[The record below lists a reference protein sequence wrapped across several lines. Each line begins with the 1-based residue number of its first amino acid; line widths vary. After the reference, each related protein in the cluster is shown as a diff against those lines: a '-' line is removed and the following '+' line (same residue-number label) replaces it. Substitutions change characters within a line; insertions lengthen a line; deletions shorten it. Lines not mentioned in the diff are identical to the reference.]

1 MNYNLPFD
9 LFEKYVFEFLVA
21 FLFFTFIFVIII
33 YLSGSVAN
41 EEVGL
46 PLRIFGRGNLC
57 HPYLS
62 LSYIDALSQPCVRG
76 YIIGKFRYTTIIGNG
91 EIMHHILTKFM
102 K

>member
-1 MNYNLPFD
+1 MY
-9 LFEKYVFEFLVA
+9 
-21 FLFFTFIFVIII
+21 FIFII
-33 YLSGSVAN
+33 YFTGSVAN

-76 YIIGKFRYTTIIGNG
+76 YIIGKFRYTIIIGNE
-91 EIMHHILTKFM
+91 EIMHHILAIFLRLLR
-102 K
+102 

>member
-1 MNYNLPFD
+1 M
-9 LFEKYVFEFLVA
+9 
-21 FLFFTFIFVIII
+21 I

-76 YIIGKFRYTTIIGNG
+76 YIIGKFRYNHRKWRNNAPYFNKIDK
-91 EIMHHILTKFM
+91 IMPFM
-102 K
+102 ISLHLLAKK

>member
-1 MNYNLPFD
+1 M
-9 LFEKYVFEFLVA
+9 A
-21 FLFFTFIFVIII
+21 FLFFIFIII
-33 YLSGSVAN
+33 ICLSGSVAN

-76 YIIGKFRYTTIIGNG
+76 YMIGKFRFNNRKWRFNAPYFNKIDEVTYAIYDITAPIGQ
-91 EIMHHILTKFM
+91 
-102 K
+102 

>member
-1 MNYNLPFD
+1 MF
-9 LFEKYVFEFLVA
+9 
-21 FLFFTFIFVIII
+21 FIFVI
-33 YLSGSVAN
+33 YFTGSVAN

-76 YIIGKFRYTTIIGNG
+76 YMIGKFRFNNRKWRFNAPYFNKIDEVTYAIYDITAPIGQ
-91 EIMHHILTKFM
+91 
-102 K
+102 

>member
-1 MNYNLPFD
+1 M
-9 LFEKYVFEFLVA
+9 
-21 FLFFTFIFVIII
+21 I

-76 YIIGKFRYTTIIGNG
+76 YIIGKFRQRRLNRWKSQLDLGCTTGCLVRVVSIQNS
-91 EIMHHILTKFM
+91 T
-102 K
+102 

>member
-1 MNYNLPFD
+1 M
-9 LFEKYVFEFLVA
+9 
-21 FLFFTFIFVIII
+21 III

-76 YIIGKFRYTTIIGNG
+76 YIIGKFRYTVILIGNE
-91 EIMHHILTKFM
+91 EILHHILTKFT
-102 K
+102 KLLG